1 LNSRKGDIAISR
13 ALMAV
18 VPNPSLGLNS
28 FSALCKTGFP
38 ADSPQ
43 TSQSAKKARTLKPIA
58 EAKII
63 EVIATHILPSS
74 PYFVGK
80 LGR

>member
-1 LNSRKGDIAISR
+1 
-13 ALMAV
+13 
-18 VPNPSLGLNS
+18 
-28 FSALCKTGFP
+28 
-38 ADSPQ
+38 
-43 TSQSAKKARTLKPIA
+43 LKPIA